1 MRDRS
6 LLKVKVQAIPRGGQR
21 LLLDLCVHLQLVWES
36 GNFTPFLGPALRILE
51 KQGPFDHRYTKRKNL
66 THLQSI
72 LFFKDSSAIRR
83 PATFTGVMQPE
94 LCLVFLFTIEGV

>member
-1 MRDRS
+1 MRDRN
-6 LLKVKVQAIPRGGQR
+6 LLGVKVQAIPRGGQR

-72 LFFKDSSAIRR
+72 LLFKDSSLIN
-83 PATFTGVMQPE
+83 PV
-94 LCLVFLFTIEGV
+94 